1 MDEFAKV
8 ASYFGED
15 SKATTTEAFFG
26 IFAEFISK
34 FGVSRSWKW
43 GNSVKII
50 CSNEISNKS
59 DAISVWLNQSDFD

>member
-1 MDEFAKV
+1 MQSLDSHQQKAMDEFAKV

-34 FGVSRSWKW
+34 FGVSHALKRGMFS
-43 GNSVKII
+43 
-50 CSNEISNKS
+50 IST
-59 DAISVWLNQSDFD
+59 W